1 MKNNCSQIISLFGI
15 GNLSKYQGSIASLV
29 VGFIW
34 YVFILFM
41 QPDLITQLI
50 CVTIV
55 IIISVISIN
64 GYMLNSEKN
73 DPEEIVIDE
82 ACGIIISML
91 FINYVSS
98 SSGFIDNFAHFFIAL
113 FIFRLLDGLK
123 PSFIYRI
130 QISNKPW
137 AILTDDIIAG
147 LITLAV
153 VTSLRVNLVI

>member
-15 GNLSKYQGSIASLV
+15 GYLSKYQGSIASLV

-34 YVFILFM
+34 YVFILFI
-41 QPDLITQLI
+41 QPDIITQLI

-91 FINYVSS
+91 FMNHVSS
-98 SSGFIDNFAHFFIAL
+98 SSGFIDNFAHLFIAL
-113 FIFRLLDGLK
+113 FLFRLLDGLK
-123 PSFIYRI
+123 PSFINRI

-153 VTSLRVNLVI
+153 VTSLRINLVI